1 MLGSEIALYL
11 ASAGIGLTAGSTV
24 FDVPFP
30 EASPDQAA
38 YIDVFGGRNND
49 RTFGPSLQA
58 PLGENVDFLVV
69 VRGTREGAAAAE
81 GLADSIYKK
90 LDNLGPVTLS
100 GVLYRDVRTTEGPPK
115 FLGFDQNNRPLFYC
129 AYLADKDRS

>member
-1 MLGSEIALYL
+1 MLAGEIVTYL
-11 ASAGIGLTAGSTV
+11 ASAGIGLTAGANL
-24 FDVPFP
+24 FAVPFP
-30 EASPDQAA
+30 EASPDVAA
-38 YIDVFGGRNND
+38 YVDVFGGQLNT

-69 VRGTREGAAAAE
+69 VRGVREGAAAAE
-81 GLADSIYKK
+81 TLADSIYKK
-90 LDNLGPVTLS
+90 LDNLGPVTLT

-115 FLGFDQNNRPLFYC
+115 FLAFDPMNRPLYYC